1 MGNRDDH
8 LIFDQILRDNGII
21 RLGEYDCDQIHEKMD
36 YGEGSHSRNTPHHT
50 EEGIREWVSSGHGS
64 FWDSLFG
71 NAWGHRYGDF
81 IRVALGHIVLD
92 EYWTA
97 YTMESNPQ
105 RDRDEIF
112 DMAYRTFCRRGYDTK
127 RFRRKEE

>member
-8 LIFDQILRDNGII
+8 LRFDQILRDNGII
-21 RLGEYDCDQIHEKMD
+21 RLGEYDCDQVHEKMD

-71 NAWGHRYGDF
+71 NAWGHQYGDF

-92 EYWTA
+92 EYWTK
-97 YTMESNPQ
+97 YTMESNPD

-112 DMAYRTFCRRGYDTK
+112 DMAYRTFVNRGYDTK
-127 RFRRKEE
+127 RFRRKGE